1 MISYHIPLALPLHR
15 RKLCGQR
22 PSLARRRQRMPRG
35 RCPSTTWHCS
45 ESYPRLCATPA
56 WGTSRDARIL
66 QLDQKCMEKWES
78 GRFYSLMQQSCANPF
93 QTWRPP
99 DSEVDSL
106 GEAADLLALG
116 PFRPSFICGIQFWH
130 SILDQSEICRKK
142 APNSNS
148 GPEKRYTSSHFHDKT
163 ITFSGISFKKLASHF
178 GHKIKT
184 LWNF

>member
-1 MISYHIPLALPLHR
+1 MDSWYLYGIYGRWWRRHGTYQMCDLVPFLHCDDRSSFTAENRVFQEQFNYSYPKSQRRHR
-15 RKLCGQR
+15 PCRWCHVTQ
-22 PSLARRRQRMPRG
+22 
-35 RCPSTTWHCS
+35 CPSPPWAWNWEWEWH
-45 ESYPRLCATPA
+45 ES
-56 WGTSRDARIL
+56 
-66 QLDQKCMEKWES
+66 
-78 GRFYSLMQQSCANPF
+78 
-93 QTWRPP
+93 
-99 DSEVDSL
+99 VDH
-106 GEAADLLALG
+106 GVG